1 MNSELA
7 TEIKTGWWSA
17 FAFGPGLVYLVS
29 SIGPT
34 DLIINSAAGA
44 NYGYSLIW
52 ILLVSSVSLYVVLE
66 ATARY
71 VLATGESLLTG
82 YQRVGRWVVWTLLG
96 FIVLKRQM
104 SNMVHILVMG
114 MALNLVAPLPTT
126 YSEKI

>member
-1 MNSELA
+1 MTSA
-7 TEIKTGWWSA
+7 DTTKKKTRWRSA

-34 DLIINSAAGA
+34 DLITNSAAGA

-71 VLATGESLLTG
+71 VLATGESLLAG
-82 YQRVGRWVVWTLLG
+82 YQRVGWSQAVDATPGLSRSTD
-96 FIVLKRQM
+96 M
-104 SNMVHILVMG
+104 S
-114 MALNLVAPLPTT
+114 
-126 YSEKI
+126 